1 MADRD
6 YKQDAIEKSLD
17 WIRDHF
23 EDLLGFS
30 EDPNEQLL
38 FLRNKIKEMY
48 LNHKYSTDM
57 SDACFNVINRRIQEA
72 LDTPLTELTPLLMEN
87 VSTGPRRVTRR
98 LYYPEAGKESNGD

>member
-17 WIRDHF
+17 WIRQHF

-30 EDPNEQLL
+30 ENPDEQLD
-38 FLRNKIKEMY
+38 FLKNQIKELY
-48 LNHKYSTDM
+48 LKHQYSTDM

-72 LDTPLTELTPLLMEN
+72 LDTPLDKLTPLLMEN

-98 LYYPEAGKESNGD
+98 LYYPEAGHEEKE